1 MYRQYVDDF
10 LAAIIFQEVFKLDT
24 RTHKLLAH
32 KVHDY
37 FAKKDIWISKTALAI
52 GSVKPDFI
60 EGEISHFKDETIE
73 NFYSQYEELKNINPD
88 QSPYK
93 FALKLGELFH
103 YIADYFSRAHTDPE
117 LSPGTLW
124 EKTVH
129 IFYEWK
135 LNIVAQNLHPDF
147 FKKEFEEKH
156 VYKID
161 LEEFIEKEHVKFIDQ
176 DFSFKNDIGS
186 AFRICILFTEKLIY
200 EMQTQTA
207 NNYAFSHIFNL
218 RHRLLYQNA

>member
-1 MYRQYVDDF
+1 M
-10 LAAIIFQEVFKLDT
+10 
-24 RTHKLLAH
+24 AH

-37 FAKKDIWISKTALAI
+37 FAKKDIWISKTALAL
-52 GSVKPDFI
+52 GSIKPDFI
-60 EGEISHFKDETIE
+60 EGNISHFKDETID
-73 NFYSQYEELKNINPD
+73 NFYIQYEELKDINPD
-88 QSPYK
+88 QNPYK

-129 IFYEWK
+129 IFHEWK

-147 FKKEFEEKH
+147 FKKEIEENFIFKTSLANIIEEEH
-156 VYKID
+156 AKF
-161 LEEFIEKEHVKFIDQ
+161 LEE
-176 DFSFKNDIGS
+176 DFSFKNDIAS
-186 AFRICILFTEKLIY
+186 AFRICILLTDKLIF

-207 NNYAFSHIFNL
+207 ESYAFSHIFNL